1 MVTYLI
7 PPVKILSVQLIPPI
21 QEAFS
26 KNTILQINTKNLD

>member
-7 PPVKILSVQLIPPI
+7 PPVKILSVQLIQPI

-26 KNTILQINTKNLD
+26 KNTAHLYYK